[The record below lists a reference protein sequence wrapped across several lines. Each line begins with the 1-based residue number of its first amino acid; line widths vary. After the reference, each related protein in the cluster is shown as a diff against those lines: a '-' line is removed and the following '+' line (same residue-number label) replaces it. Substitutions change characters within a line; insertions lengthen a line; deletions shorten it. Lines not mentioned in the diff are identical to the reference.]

1 MKVKTNLSIGNNID
15 KTALQGKSSRHHWI
29 SKKKKKKKN
38 QLKTKQKQNK
48 KTLVSKIYKTSEDL
62 NV

>member
-29 SKKKKKKKN
+29 SKKKKRKKN

-48 KTLVSKIYKTSEDL
+48 KALVSKIYKTSEDL